1 VLGLVAFR
9 LGVVGA
15 TLPPVAP
22 PMEGPPAPV
31 PAPAASLVPLLCAH
45 APVAT
50 LSVKAAPSASAP
62 ILFFM
67 ISSCTREQLAKGKRR
82 SSEHVPLW
90 IERKIGLK
98 AARVCRTPPGLQPSQ
113 YLSSQRSLDALFG
126 AERAVLEDR
135 DFERHVALLHGQA
148 DLIVHGQIIGV
159 VTQFPHW
166 GDLHAV

>member
-22 PMEGPPAPV
+22 PIEGPPAPV
-31 PAPAASLVPLLCAH
+31 PAPAAPLVPLLCAH

-62 ILFFM
+62 ILFFR
-67 ISSCTREQLAKGKRR
+67 ISSCTREQLAKGNGAQANTFLFG
-82 SSEHVPLW
+82 SSE
-90 IERKIGLK
+90 IGLK